1 MQSAVTTRLSRA
13 LSALLAASEEGFRG
27 AWDCARGFRG
37 VPLLIGTV
45 FPLSIISLALSRP
58 ELDAEAGRA
67 IAQREADVMA
77 ALAGDDGWRYFNLY
91 PGIPPDTD
99 DLAQMIRLFGVLDPA
114 RRDLLLE
121 APLQLLRRNFH
132 PEGGCFTW
140 LVEDPAQALAVCQS
154 WMPGDDP
161 RHPEV
166 AANLL
171 EALARYRPDDFRD
184 ELERGADYLLSCREA
199 EGWASY
205 NYYGWG
211 YGTMIVLKALR
222 AIAEQL
228 PERAHDLAAAADDA
242 GRRLLADQ
250 APEGGWA
257 PRRGAYPAADP
268 RDGQA
273 VSPQETAFVLSALAS
288 LEGWVPGP
296 WRDAM
301 PRAAEILLGSQEDDG
316 AWADE
321 PFYFTLGRL
330 PYRSRE
336 VTTAHVLDALLS
348 IRPYLPKAD
357 PQACRQA

>member
-1 MQSAVTTRLSRA
+1 MQSAVTDSLSRA
-13 LSALLAASEEGFRG
+13 HDALLASGGEGFRG

-45 FPLSIISLALSRP
+45 FPLSILALVLSRP
-58 ELDAEAGRA
+58 ELDSEAGRA
-67 IAQREADVMA
+67 IALREADVMA

-99 DLAQMIRLFGVLDPA
+99 DLAQMIRLFGVLDPG
-114 RRDLLLE
+114 RRDSLLD
-121 APLQLLRRNFH
+121 APMRLLRRNFH

-140 LVEDPAQALAVCQS
+140 LVEDPAEALAVCQS

-171 EALARYRPDDFRD
+171 EAVARYRPDDFRE
-184 ELERGADYLLSCREA
+184 ELARGADYLLTCRHA

-228 PERAHDLAAAADDA
+228 PEKAPRLAEAAIDA
-242 GRRLLADQ
+242 GMRLLADQ
-250 APEGGWA
+250 SPQGGWA
-257 PRRGAYPAADP
+257 PRRDAVPAADP

-273 VSPQETAFVLSALAS
+273 VSAQETAFVLGALTA

-296 WRDAM
+296 WREAM
-301 PRAAEILLGSQEDDG
+301 PRATEILLSTQADDG
-316 AWADE
+316 TWPAE

-330 PYRSRE
+330 PYQSRE
-336 VTTAHVLDALLS
+336 ITTAHVMDALLS
-348 IRPYLPKAD
+348 ARPHLRD
-357 PQACRQA
+357 PQACPNA